1 MFIGG
6 LTGVKMELIKTSLMV
21 AGKEISIESG
31 KLAKQAN
38 GACVVRVGD
47 TMVLVTAVASSTPK
61 EGTDFMPLTVDYKER
76 AYSTGR
82 FPGGF
87 FKREAKPKE
96 SEILVS
102 RLIDRSIRPLFSEF
116 WRNDTQIVAMVI
128 SHDGENPSDIIS
140 IIGASVALHLSN
152 IPFEK
157 DIASV
162 RIGRINGEF
171 VVNPT
176 IQQREQSDL
185 DLVVSGTEEALT
197 MVEAGAGEL
206 SEQEMLDAL
215 NLAKEEISKICKF
228 IKALPTKEKLPITEP
243 VIDAN
248 LKAEVEA
255 ETLPK
260 AQECVTIKEKTQREV
275 TWATFKKEMQ
285 DKLAEKYPEQ
295 SALIDF
301 VMEDIFYKEAR
312 KLVLTK
318 NIRTDGRALTEI
330 RPITCEVGYL
340 PRAHGSAIF
349 TRGQTQSLATVTLGS
364 PEDKQVMDELTGEY
378 KERFL
383 LHYNFPGYA
392 TGEPKP
398 ERSPGRREIGH
409 GNLARRGLKPILPE
423 EKDFPYAI
431 RIVSDITESNGSSSM
446 ASVCG
451 GCLALLDAGVPIKA
465 TCAGIAMGLMKEG
478 DNYVIL
484 TDIMGMED
492 HLGDMDFKV
501 VGTRKGITALQMDIK
516 IDGLTTEIM
525 AKALEQARV
534 GRMEIIGKIEAT
546 LPQPRPELSKY
557 APRMVSFVIPQAK
570 IGTVIGPGGKTI
582 KGIQETTGVEIS
594 IEEDGTVFI
603 SSPNALAVETAKSMV
618 EGLTAEVEVGKEYKG
633 KVTRIMNFGAFVEIL
648 PGKEG
653 LVHISKL
660 SKKHVK
666 KVEDV
671 VSVGEEIVVKVDE
684 IDKQGR
690 INLSKTM

>member
-1 MFIGG
+1 
-6 LTGVKMELIKTSLMV
+6 MEQIKTSLIV

-176 IQQREQSDL
+176 IQEREQSDL

-197 MVEAGAGEL
+197 MVEAGASEL

-295 SALIDF
+295 SSLIDF

-409 GNLARRGLKPILPE
+409 GNLARRGLKPVLPE

-451 GCLALLDAGVPIKA
+451 GCLALLDAGVPIKS

-557 APRMVSFVIPQAK
+557 APRMVSFVIPQSK

-582 KGIQETTGVEIS
+582 KGIQESTGVEIS

-671 VSVGEEIVVKVDE
+671 VSIGEEIVVKVDE

>member
-1 MFIGG
+1 
-6 LTGVKMELIKTSLMV
+6 MEQIKTSLIV

-176 IQQREQSDL
+176 IQEREQSDL

-197 MVEAGAGEL
+197 MVEAGASEL

-409 GNLARRGLKPILPE
+409 GNLARRGLKPVLPD

-557 APRMVSFVIPQAK
+557 APRMVSFVIPQSK

-582 KGIQETTGVEIS
+582 KGIQENTGVEIS

-671 VSVGEEIVVKVDE
+671 VSIGEEIVVKVDE

>member
-1 MFIGG
+1 
-6 LTGVKMELIKTSLMV
+6 MEIIKTSLMV

-31 KLAKQAN
+31 NLAKQAN
-38 GACVVRVGD
+38 GACVVRSGD

-162 RIGRINGEF
+162 RIGRINGAF

-176 IQQREQSDL
+176 LKEREQSDL

-197 MVEAGAGEL
+197 MVEAGANEL

-243 VIDAN
+243 VIDEA

-318 NIRTDGRALTEI
+318 NVRTDGRALTEI

-409 GNLARRGLKPILPE
+409 GNLARRGLKPVLPE

-501 VGTRKGITALQMDIK
+501 VGTKKGITALQMDIK

-557 APRMVSFVIPQAK
+557 APRMVSFVIPQSK

-582 KGIQETTGVEIS
+582 KGIQENTGVEIS

-671 VSVGEEIVVKVDE
+671 VSIGEEIVVKVDE

-690 INLSKTM
+690 INLIKIM

>member
-1 MFIGG
+1 
-6 LTGVKMELIKTSLMV
+6 MELIRTSVTV
-21 AGKEISIESG
+21 AGKEIFIESG

-38 GACVVRVGD
+38 GACVVRMGD
-47 TMVLVTAVASSTPK
+47 TMVLVTAVAASTPK

-96 SEILVS
+96 SEILTS

-116 WRNDTQIVAMVI
+116 YRNDTQVVAMVI
-128 SHDGENPSDIIS
+128 SHDGENPADIIS

-152 IPFEK
+152 IPLQK
-157 DIASV
+157 VIASV

-176 IQQREQSDL
+176 LSQIPKSDL
-185 DLVVSGTEEALT
+185 NLVVSGTEDALT
-197 MVEAGAGEL
+197 MVESGANEL

-228 IKALPTKEKLPITEP
+228 IKTLPSKEKLAVTEP

-260 AQECVTIKEKTQREV
+260 AQECVIIKDKLTREV
-275 TWATFKKEMQ
+275 TWATFKTDMQ
-285 DKLAEKYPEQ
+285 TKLAEKYPEQ
-295 SALIDF
+295 TAMIDF

-340 PRAHGSAIF
+340 PRVHGSAIF

-392 TGEPKP
+392 TGEAKP
-398 ERSPGRREIGH
+398 DRSPGRREIGH
-409 GNLARRGLKPILPE
+409 GNLARRGLRPILPE

-557 APRMVSFVIPQAK
+557 APKMVSFAIPVSK
-570 IGTVIGPGGKTI
+570 IGALIGPGGKNI
-582 KGIQETTGVEIS
+582 KNIQETTGVEIS
-594 IEEDGTVFI
+594 VEEDGMVFV
-603 SSPNALAVETAKSMV
+603 SSSDAQAVETAKNMI
-618 EGLTAEVEVGKEYKG
+618 EGFTAEVEVGKEYKG
-633 KVTRIMNFGAFVEIL
+633 KVKRIEKFGAFVEIL

-660 SKKHVK
+660 SNKRVN

-671 VSVGEEIVVKVDE
+671 VSIGEEIVVKVYE

-690 INLSKTM
+690 INLVKTM

>member
-1 MFIGG
+1 
-6 LTGVKMELIKTSLMV
+6 MELIKTSLIV
-21 AGKEISIESG
+21 AGKEISIEAG

-76 AYSTGR
+76 SYSTGK

-162 RIGRINGEF
+162 RIGRVNGEF

-176 IQQREQSDL
+176 IQEREQSDL

-197 MVEAGAGEL
+197 MVEAGASEL

-243 VIDAN
+243 VIDEA

-285 DKLAEKYPEQ
+285 EKLAEKYPEQ

-318 NIRTDGRALTEI
+318 NVRTDGRALTEI

-349 TRGQTQSLATVTLGS
+349 TRGQTQSLATVTLGN
-364 PEDKQVMDELTGEY
+364 PDDKQVMDELTGEY

-465 TCAGIAMGLMKEG
+465 PCAGIAMGLMKEG

-546 LPQPRPELSKY
+546 LPEPRPELSKY
-557 APRMVSFVIPQAK
+557 APRMVSFAIPQSK

-671 VSVGEEIVVKVDE
+671 VSIGEEIVVKVDE

>member
-1 MFIGG
+1 
-6 LTGVKMELIKTSLMV
+6 
-21 AGKEISIESG
+21 
-31 KLAKQAN
+31 
-38 GACVVRVGD
+38 
-47 TMVLVTAVASSTPK
+47 
-61 EGTDFMPLTVDYKER
+61 
-76 AYSTGR
+76 
-82 FPGGF
+82 
-87 FKREAKPKE
+87 
-96 SEILVS
+96 
-102 RLIDRSIRPLFSEF
+102 
-116 WRNDTQIVAMVI
+116 
-128 SHDGENPSDIIS
+128 
-140 IIGASVALHLSN
+140 
-152 IPFEK
+152 
-157 DIASV
+157 
-162 RIGRINGEF
+162 
-171 VVNPT
+171 
-176 IQQREQSDL
+176 
-185 DLVVSGTEEALT
+185 
-197 MVEAGAGEL
+197 
-206 SEQEMLDAL
+206 
-215 NLAKEEISKICKF
+215 
-228 IKALPTKEKLPITEP
+228 
-243 VIDAN
+243 
-248 LKAEVEA
+248 
-255 ETLPK
+255 
-260 AQECVTIKEKTQREV
+260 
-275 TWATFKKEMQ
+275 
-285 DKLAEKYPEQ
+285 
-295 SALIDF
+295 
-301 VMEDIFYKEAR
+301 MEDIFYKEAR

-582 KGIQETTGVEIS
+582 KGIQESTGVEIS

-671 VSVGEEIVVKVDE
+671 VSVGEEIVVKVEE

-690 INLSKTM
+690 INLIKTM

>member
-1 MFIGG
+1 MEIIQSS
-6 LTGVKMELIKTSLMV
+6 LTV
-21 AGKEISIESG
+21 AGRQILIESG
-31 KLAKQAN
+31 RLAKQAN
-38 GACVVRVGD
+38 GACVIREGD
-47 TMVLVTAVASSTPK
+47 TMVLVTAVASKEPK

-76 AYSTGR
+76 AYAAGK

-116 WRNDTQIVAMVI
+116 WRNDTQIVAMVL
-128 SHDGENPSDIIS
+128 SHDGEHPSDILS
-140 IIGASVALHLSN
+140 IIGASAALHLSDV
-152 IPFEK
+152 PFAK

-162 RIGRINGEF
+162 RIGRIDGQF
-171 VVNPT
+171 IVNPT
-176 IQQREQSDL
+176 IQEREKSDL
-185 DLVVSGTEEALT
+185 DLVVSGTEDALT
-197 MVEAGAGEL
+197 MVEAGANEL
-206 SEQEMLDAL
+206 SEAEMLDAL

-228 IKALPTKEKLPITEP
+228 IKALPTKEKLPVTEP
-243 VIDAN
+243 VIDEA

-255 ETLPK
+255 EAVSK
-260 AQECVTIKEKTQREV
+260 AQECVTIKDKTQREV
-275 TWATFKKEMQ
+275 TWATFKKSMQ
-285 DKLAEKYPEQ
+285 EKLAEKYPEQ
-295 SALIDF
+295 SSMIDF
-301 VMEDIFYKEAR
+301 VMEDNFYKEAR

-318 NIRTDGRALTEI
+318 NVRTDGRALTEI

-349 TRGQTQSLATVTLGS
+349 TRGQTQSLATVTLAS
-364 PEDKQVMDELTGEY
+364 PEDKQVMDELIGEY

-392 TGEPKP
+392 TGETRP

-409 GNLARRGLKPILPE
+409 GNLARRGLRPVLPE

-534 GRMEIIGKIEAT
+534 GRMEIIGKIEAAIS
-546 LPQPRPELSKY
+546 QPRAELSKY
-557 APRMVSFVIPQAK
+557 APKLVSFTIPQSK
-570 IGTVIGPGGKTI
+570 IGTLIGPGGKNI
-582 KGIQETTGVEIS
+582 RSIQENMGVTVDV
-594 IEEDGTVFI
+594 EEDGSVFI
-603 SSPNALAVETAKSMV
+603 SGMDASKVEEARRV
-618 EGLTAEVEVGKEYKG
+618 IEGLTGEVEVGQEYKG
-633 KVTRIMNFGAFVEIL
+633 KVTKIMAFGAFVEIL

-653 LVHISKL
+653 MVHISKL

-671 VSVGEEIVVKVDE
+671 VSVGEEIVVRVSE
-684 IDKQGR
+684 IDRQGR
-690 INLSKTM
+690 INLIKIM

>member
-1 MFIGG
+1 
-6 LTGVKMELIKTSLMV
+6 MELIKTSLIV
-21 AGKEISIESG
+21 AGKEISIEAG

-76 AYSTGR
+76 SYSTGK

-162 RIGRINGEF
+162 RIGRVNGEF

-176 IQQREQSDL
+176 IQEREQSDL

-197 MVEAGAGEL
+197 MVEAGASEL

-243 VIDAN
+243 VIDEA

-285 DKLAEKYPEQ
+285 EKLAEKYPEQ

-318 NIRTDGRALTEI
+318 NVRTDGRALTEI

-349 TRGQTQSLATVTLGS
+349 TRGQTQSLATVTLGN
-364 PEDKQVMDELTGEY
+364 PDDKQVMDELTGEY

-465 TCAGIAMGLMKEG
+465 PCAGIAMGLMKEG

-534 GRMEIIGKIEAT
+534 GRMEIIAKIEAT
-546 LPQPRPELSKY
+546 LPEPRPELSKY
-557 APRMVSFVIPQAK
+557 APRMVSFAIPQSK

-671 VSVGEEIVVKVDE
+671 VSIGEEIVVKVEE

-690 INLSKTM
+690 INLIKTM

>member
-1 MFIGG
+1 
-6 LTGVKMELIKTSLMV
+6 MEIIKTSLTV

-176 IQQREQSDL
+176 IKEREQSDL

-318 NIRTDGRALTEI
+318 NVRTDGRALTEI

-557 APRMVSFVIPQAK
+557 APRMISFVIPQAK

-582 KGIQETTGVEIS
+582 KGIQENTGVEIS

-671 VSVGEEIVVKVDE
+671 VSVGEEIVVKVEE

-690 INLSKTM
+690 INLIKTM

>member
-1 MFIGG
+1 
-6 LTGVKMELIKTSLMV
+6 MELINTSVTV
-21 AGKEISIESG
+21 AGKEIFIESG

-61 EGTDFMPLTVDYKER
+61 EGTDFMPLTVDYKEK
-76 AYSTGR
+76 AYATGR

-102 RLIDRSIRPLFSEF
+102 RLIDRSIRPLFSEYY
-116 WRNDTQIVAMVI
+116 RNDTQIVATVL
-128 SHDGENPSDIIS
+128 SHDGENSSDIIS
-140 IIGASVALHLSN
+140 IIGASVALHISN
-152 IPFEK
+152 IPFQK

-176 IQQREQSDL
+176 LSQRPLSDL

-197 MVEAGAGEL
+197 MVEAEANEL

-215 NLAKEEISKICKF
+215 NLAEKEINKICKF
-228 IKALPTKEKLPITEP
+228 IKTLPTKEKLTVEEP
-243 VIDAN
+243 VIDTN

-260 AQECVTIKEKTQREV
+260 AVECVTIKEKTQREV
-275 TWATFKKEMQ
+275 EWATFKKQIQE
-285 DKLAEKYPEQ
+285 KLAEKYPDQ
-295 SALIDF
+295 SSSIDF
-301 VMEDIFYKEAR
+301 IMENIFYKEAR

-318 NIRTDGRALTEI
+318 NVRTDGRTLTEI

-349 TRGQTQSLATVTLGS
+349 TRGQTQSLATVTLGN
-364 PEDKQVMDELTGEY
+364 PEDKQIMDELTGEY

-409 GNLARRGLKPILPE
+409 GNLARRGLKPVLPE
-423 EKDFPYAI
+423 EADFPYAI

-451 GCLALLDAGVPIKA
+451 GCLALLDAGVPIRS
-465 TCAGIAMGLMKEG
+465 TVAGIAMGLMKEG
-478 DNYVIL
+478 NNYSIL

-525 AKALEQARV
+525 SKALEQARV
-534 GRMEIIGKIEAT
+534 GRMEILDKIEAT
-546 LPQPRPELSKY
+546 IAQPRPELSKY
-557 APRMVSFVIPQAK
+557 APRMISFTIAQSK
-570 IGTVIGPGGKTI
+570 IGTLIGPGGKNI
-582 KGIQETTGVEIS
+582 KNIQETTGVEIS
-594 IEEDGTVFI
+594 IEDDGTVFI
-603 SSPNALAVETAKSMV
+603 SSPDASAVETAKGMV
-618 EGLTAEVEVGKEYKG
+618 ESLTAEVEVGKEYKG
-633 KVTRIMNFGAFVEIL
+633 KVTKIMNFGAFVEIL

-660 SKKHVK
+660 SKKRVA

-690 INLSKTM
+690 INLSKII

>member
-1 MFIGG
+1 
-6 LTGVKMELIKTSLMV
+6 MEIIKTSLTV

-176 IQQREQSDL
+176 IKEREQSDL

-228 IKALPTKEKLPITEP
+228 IKALPTKEKLPVTEP

-295 SALIDF
+295 SALIDY

-557 APRMVSFVIPQAK
+557 APRMVSFVIPQSK

-582 KGIQETTGVEIS
+582 KGIQESTGVEIS

>member
-1 MFIGG
+1 
-6 LTGVKMELIKTSLMV
+6 MELIKTSLIV
-21 AGKEISIESG
+21 AGKEISIEAG

-47 TMVLVTAVASSTPK
+47 TMVLVTAVASSMPK

-76 AYSTGR
+76 SYSTGK

-162 RIGRINGEF
+162 RIGRVNGEF

-176 IQQREQSDL
+176 IQEREQSDL

-197 MVEAGAGEL
+197 MVEAGASEL

-243 VIDAN
+243 VIDEA

-275 TWATFKKEMQ
+275 TWATFKKDMQ
-285 DKLAEKYPEQ
+285 EKLAEKYPEQ

-318 NIRTDGRALTEI
+318 NVRTDGRALTEI

-349 TRGQTQSLATVTLGS
+349 TRGQTQSLATVTLGN
-364 PEDKQVMDELTGEY
+364 PDDKQVMDELTGEY

-557 APRMVSFVIPQAK
+557 APRMVSFVIPQSK

-671 VSVGEEIVVKVDE
+671 VSIGEEIVVKVEE

-690 INLSKTM
+690 INLIKTM

>member
-1 MFIGG
+1 
-6 LTGVKMELIKTSLMV
+6 
-21 AGKEISIESG
+21 
-31 KLAKQAN
+31 
-38 GACVVRVGD
+38 
-47 TMVLVTAVASSTPK
+47 
-61 EGTDFMPLTVDYKER
+61 MPLTVDYKER

-176 IQQREQSDL
+176 LQQREESDL

-197 MVEAGAGEL
+197 MVEAGANEL

-243 VIDAN
+243 VIDET

-318 NIRTDGRALTEI
+318 NVRTDGRALTEI

-409 GNLARRGLKPILPE
+409 GNLARRGLKPVLPE

-557 APRMVSFVIPQAK
+557 APRMVSFVIPQSK

-671 VSVGEEIVVKVDE
+671 VSIGEEIVVKVDE

>member
-1 MFIGG
+1 M
-6 LTGVKMELIKTSLMV
+6 
-21 AGKEISIESG
+21 
-31 KLAKQAN
+31 
-38 GACVVRVGD
+38 
-47 TMVLVTAVASSTPK
+47 
-61 EGTDFMPLTVDYKER
+61 
-76 AYSTGR
+76 
-82 FPGGF
+82 
-87 FKREAKPKE
+87 
-96 SEILVS
+96 
-102 RLIDRSIRPLFSEF
+102 
-116 WRNDTQIVAMVI
+116 
-128 SHDGENPSDIIS
+128 
-140 IIGASVALHLSN
+140 
-152 IPFEK
+152 
-157 DIASV
+157 
-162 RIGRINGEF
+162 
-171 VVNPT
+171 
-176 IQQREQSDL
+176 
-185 DLVVSGTEEALT
+185 
-197 MVEAGAGEL
+197 
-206 SEQEMLDAL
+206 
-215 NLAKEEISKICKF
+215 
-228 IKALPTKEKLPITEP
+228 
-243 VIDAN
+243 
-248 LKAEVEA
+248 
-255 ETLPK
+255 
-260 AQECVTIKEKTQREV
+260 
-275 TWATFKKEMQ
+275 
-285 DKLAEKYPEQ
+285 
-295 SALIDF
+295 
-301 VMEDIFYKEAR
+301 
-312 KLVLTK
+312 
-318 NIRTDGRALTEI
+318 
-330 RPITCEVGYL
+330 

-557 APRMVSFVIPQAK
+557 APRMISFVIPQAK

-582 KGIQETTGVEIS
+582 KGIQESTGVEIS

-633 KVTRIMNFGAFVEIL
+633 KVTRIMN
-648 PGKEG
+648 
-653 LVHISKL
+653 
-660 SKKHVK
+660 
-666 KVEDV
+666 
-671 VSVGEEIVVKVDE
+671 
-684 IDKQGR
+684 
-690 INLSKTM
+690 

>member
-1 MFIGG
+1 
-6 LTGVKMELIKTSLMV
+6 MELIKTSLIV
-21 AGKEISIESG
+21 AGKEISIEAG

-76 AYSTGR
+76 SYSTGK

-162 RIGRINGEF
+162 RIGRVNGEF

-176 IQQREQSDL
+176 IQEREQSDL

-197 MVEAGAGEL
+197 MVEAGASEL

-243 VIDAN
+243 VIDEA

-285 DKLAEKYPEQ
+285 EKLAEKYPEQ

-318 NIRTDGRALTEI
+318 NVRTDGRALTEI

-349 TRGQTQSLATVTLGS
+349 TRGQTQSLATVTLGN
-364 PEDKQVMDELTGEY
+364 PDDKQVMDELTGEY

-465 TCAGIAMGLMKEG
+465 PCAGIAMGLMKEG

-546 LPQPRPELSKY
+546 LPEPRPELSKY
-557 APRMVSFVIPQAK
+557 APRMVSFAIPQSK

-671 VSVGEEIVVKVDE
+671 VSIGEEIVVKVEE

-690 INLSKTM
+690 INLIKTM

>member
-1 MFIGG
+1 
-6 LTGVKMELIKTSLMV
+6 MELIKTSLMV

>member
-1 MFIGG
+1 
-6 LTGVKMELIKTSLMV
+6 MEIIKTSLMV

-140 IIGASVALHLSN
+140 IIGASVALHISN

-176 IQQREQSDL
+176 LQEREKSDL

-197 MVEAGAGEL
+197 MVEAGANEL

-318 NIRTDGRALTEI
+318 NVRTDGRALTEI

-364 PEDKQVMDELTGEY
+364 PEDKQIMDELTGEY

-409 GNLARRGLKPILPE
+409 GNLARRGLKPVLPE

-501 VGTRKGITALQMDIK
+501 VGTKKGITALQMDIK

-557 APRMVSFVIPQAK
+557 APRMVSFTIPQSK

-603 SSPNALAVETAKSMV
+603 SSPNSLAVETAKSMV

-690 INLSKTM
+690 INLSKIM

>member
-1 MFIGG
+1 
-6 LTGVKMELIKTSLMV
+6 MEQIKTSLIV

-176 IQQREQSDL
+176 IQEREQSDL

-197 MVEAGAGEL
+197 MVEAGASEL

-340 PRAHGSAIF
+340 PSAHGSAIF

-409 GNLARRGLKPILPE
+409 GNLARRGLKPVLPD

-557 APRMVSFVIPQAK
+557 APRMVSFVIPQSK

>member
-1 MFIGG
+1 
-6 LTGVKMELIKTSLMV
+6 MEQIKTSVIV

-260 AQECVTIKEKTQREV
+260 AQECVTIKDKTEREV

-295 SALIDF
+295 ANLIDF

-409 GNLARRGLKPILPE
+409 GNLARRGLKPVLPE

-557 APRMVSFVIPQAK
+557 APRMVSFVIPQSK

-582 KGIQETTGVEIS
+582 KGIQENTGVEIS

-671 VSVGEEIVVKVDE
+671 VSIGEEIVVKVDE

>member
-1 MFIGG
+1 
-6 LTGVKMELIKTSLMV
+6 MELIKTSVIV

-243 VIDAN
+243 VIDEA

-318 NIRTDGRALTEI
+318 NVRTDGRALTEI

-364 PEDKQVMDELTGEY
+364 PDDKQVMDELTGEY

-409 GNLARRGLKPILPE
+409 GNLARRGLKPVLPD

-501 VGTRKGITALQMDIK
+501 VGTKKGITALQMDIK

-557 APRMVSFVIPQAK
+557 APRMVSFTIPQSK

-582 KGIQETTGVEIS
+582 KGIQESTGVEIA

-671 VSVGEEIVVKVDE
+671 VSIGEEIVVKVDE

>member
-1 MFIGG
+1 
-6 LTGVKMELIKTSLMV
+6 MELIKTSLIV
-21 AGKEISIESG
+21 AGKEISIEAG

-76 AYSTGR
+76 SYSTGK

-162 RIGRINGEF
+162 RIGRVNGEF

-176 IQQREQSDL
+176 IQEREQSDL

-197 MVEAGAGEL
+197 MVEAGASEL

-243 VIDAN
+243 VIDEA

-285 DKLAEKYPEQ
+285 EKLAEKYPEQ

-318 NIRTDGRALTEI
+318 NVRTDGRALTEI

-349 TRGQTQSLATVTLGS
+349 TRGQTQSLATVTLGN
-364 PEDKQVMDELTGEY
+364 PDDKQVMDELTGEY

-409 GNLARRGLKPILPE
+409 GNLARRGLKPVLPD

-465 TCAGIAMGLMKEG
+465 PCAGIAMGLMKEG

-546 LPQPRPELSKY
+546 LPEPRPELSKY
-557 APRMVSFVIPQAK
+557 APRMVSFAIPQSK

-671 VSVGEEIVVKVDE
+671 VSIGEEIVVKVEE

-690 INLSKTM
+690 INLIKTM

>member
-1 MFIGG
+1 
-6 LTGVKMELIKTSLMV
+6 MEQIKTSLIV

-176 IQQREQSDL
+176 IQEREQSDL

-197 MVEAGAGEL
+197 MVEAGASEL

-409 GNLARRGLKPILPE
+409 GNLARRGLKPVLPD

-557 APRMVSFVIPQAK
+557 APRMVSFVIPQSK

-671 VSVGEEIVVKVDE
+671 VSIGEEIVVKVDE

>member
-1 MFIGG
+1 
-6 LTGVKMELIKTSLMV
+6 MELIKTSVTV
-21 AGKEISIESG
+21 AGKEIFIESG

-38 GACVVRVGD
+38 GACVIRVGD

-76 AYSTGR
+76 AYATGR

-96 SEILVS
+96 SEILTS
-102 RLIDRSIRPLFSEF
+102 RLIDRSIRPLFSDF
-116 WRNDTQIVAMVI
+116 YRNDTQVVAMVL
-128 SHDGENPSDIIS
+128 SHDGENPADIIS

-152 IPFEK
+152 IPLQK

-176 IQQREQSDL
+176 LSQIPQSDL
-185 DLVVSGTEEALT
+185 NLVVSGTEEALT
-197 MVEAGAGEL
+197 MVESGSNEL

-228 IKALPTKEKLPITEP
+228 IKNLPTKEKLPVTEP
-243 VIDAN
+243 VIDTT
-248 LKAEVEA
+248 LKAEIEA

-260 AQECVTIKEKTQREV
+260 AQECVTIKDKATREV
-275 TWATFKKEMQ
+275 TWATFKTDMQ
-285 DKLAEKYPEQ
+285 TKFAEKYPEQ
-295 SALIDF
+295 SAIIDF

-318 NIRTDGRALTEI
+318 NIRTDGRALNEI

-392 TGEPKP
+392 TGEAKP
-398 ERSPGRREIGH
+398 DRSPGRREIGH

-423 EKDFPYAI
+423 EADFPYAI

-534 GRMEIIGKIEAT
+534 GRMEIIGKIEDT
-546 LPQPRPELSKY
+546 LAQPRPQLSKY
-557 APRMVSFVIPQAK
+557 APKMVSLTIPVSK
-570 IGTVIGPGGKTI
+570 IGALIGPGGKNI
-582 KGIQETTGVEIS
+582 KNIQETTGVEIS
-594 IEEDGTVFI
+594 VEEDGTVFI
-603 SSPNALAVETAKSMV
+603 SSTDAQAMETAKNMI
-618 EGLTAEVEVGKEYKG
+618 EGLTSEVEVGKEYTG
-633 KVTRIMNFGAFVEIL
+633 KVTKIMNFGAFVEIL

-660 SKKHVK
+660 SHKHVK

-671 VSVGEEIVVKVDE
+671 VSVGEEIVVKVEE

-690 INLSKTM
+690 INLIKIM

>member
-1 MFIGG
+1 
-6 LTGVKMELIKTSLMV
+6 MEQIKTSLIV

-162 RIGRINGEF
+162 RIGRVNGEF

-176 IQQREQSDL
+176 IQEREQSDL

-197 MVEAGAGEL
+197 MVEAGASEL

-243 VIDAN
+243 VIDEA

-285 DKLAEKYPEQ
+285 EKLAEKYPEQ

-318 NIRTDGRALTEI
+318 NVRTDGRALTEI

-349 TRGQTQSLATVTLGS
+349 TRGQTQSLATVTLGN
-364 PEDKQVMDELTGEY
+364 PDDKQVMDELTGEY

-465 TCAGIAMGLMKEG
+465 PCAGIAMGLMKEG

-534 GRMEIIGKIEAT
+534 GRMEIIAKIEAT
-546 LPQPRPELSKY
+546 LPEPRPELSKY
-557 APRMVSFVIPQAK
+557 APRMVSFAIPQSK

-671 VSVGEEIVVKVDE
+671 VSIGEEIVVKVEE

-690 INLSKTM
+690 INLIKTM

>member
-1 MFIGG
+1 
-6 LTGVKMELIKTSLMV
+6 MEFIKTSLTV
-21 AGKEISIESG
+21 AGKEISIEAG

-185 DLVVSGTEEALT
+185 DLVVSGTQEALT

-206 SEQEMLDAL
+206 SEQEMLNAL

-228 IKALPTKEKLPITEP
+228 IKELPTKEKLPITEP
-243 VIDAN
+243 IVDAN
-248 LKAEVEA
+248 LKADVES

-275 TWATFKKEMQ
+275 TWATFKKDMQ

-295 SALIDF
+295 SALIDY

-318 NIRTDGRALTEI
+318 NIRTDGRTLTEI

-557 APRMVSFVIPQAK
+557 APRMISFIIPQGK

-582 KGIQETTGVEIS
+582 KGIQESTGVEIS

-671 VSVGEEIVVKVDE
+671 VSIGEEIVVKVDE

>member
-1 MFIGG
+1 
-6 LTGVKMELIKTSLMV
+6 MEQIKTSLIV

-140 IIGASVALHLSN
+140 IIGASVALHISN

-176 IQQREQSDL
+176 IQEREQSDL

-197 MVEAGAGEL
+197 MVEAGASEL

-228 IKALPTKEKLPITEP
+228 IKALPTKEKLPVTEP

-248 LKAEVEA
+248 LKADVEA

-409 GNLARRGLKPILPE
+409 GNLARRGLKPVLPE

-546 LPQPRPELSKY
+546 LPAPRPELSKY
-557 APRMVSFVIPQAK
+557 APRMVSFVIPQSK

-582 KGIQETTGVEIS
+582 KGIQENTGVEIS

-671 VSVGEEIVVKVDE
+671 VSIGEEIVVKVDE

>member
-1 MFIGG
+1 
-6 LTGVKMELIKTSLMV
+6 MELIKTSLIV
-21 AGKEISIESG
+21 AGKEISIEAG

-47 TMVLVTAVASSTPK
+47 TMVLVTAVASSMPK

-76 AYSTGR
+76 SYSTGK

-162 RIGRINGEF
+162 RIGRVNGEF

-176 IQQREQSDL
+176 IQEREQSDL

-197 MVEAGAGEL
+197 MVEAGASEL

-243 VIDAN
+243 VIDEA

-275 TWATFKKEMQ
+275 TWATFKKDMQ
-285 DKLAEKYPEQ
+285 EKLAEKYPEQ

-318 NIRTDGRALTEI
+318 NVRTDGRALTEI

-349 TRGQTQSLATVTLGS
+349 TRGQTQSLATVTLGN
-364 PEDKQVMDELTGEY
+364 PDDKQVMDELTGEY

-465 TCAGIAMGLMKEG
+465 PCAGIAMGLMKEG

-546 LPQPRPELSKY
+546 LPEPRPELSKY
-557 APRMVSFVIPQAK
+557 APRMVSFAIPQSK

-671 VSVGEEIVVKVDE
+671 VSIGEEIVVKVEE

-690 INLSKTM
+690 INLIKTM

>member
-1 MFIGG
+1 
-6 LTGVKMELIKTSLMV
+6 MEQIKTSLIV

-176 IQQREQSDL
+176 IQEREQSDL

-197 MVEAGAGEL
+197 MVEAGASEL

-248 LKAEVEA
+248 LKAEVES

-409 GNLARRGLKPILPE
+409 GNLARRGLKPVLPE

-557 APRMVSFVIPQAK
+557 APRMVSFVIPQSK

-671 VSVGEEIVVKVDE
+671 VSIGEEIVVKVDE

>member
-1 MFIGG
+1 
-6 LTGVKMELIKTSLMV
+6 MELIKTSLIV
-21 AGKEISIESG
+21 AGKEISIEAG

-47 TMVLVTAVASSTPK
+47 TMVLVTAVASSMPK

-76 AYSTGR
+76 SYSTGK

-162 RIGRINGEF
+162 RIGRVNGEF

-176 IQQREQSDL
+176 IQEREQSDL

-197 MVEAGAGEL
+197 MVEAGASEL

-243 VIDAN
+243 VIDEA

-275 TWATFKKEMQ
+275 TWATFKKDMQ
-285 DKLAEKYPEQ
+285 EKLAEKYPEQ

-318 NIRTDGRALTEI
+318 NVRTDGRALTEI

-349 TRGQTQSLATVTLGS
+349 TRGQTQSLATVTLGN
-364 PEDKQVMDELTGEY
+364 PDDKQVMDELTGEY

-423 EKDFPYAI
+423 EQDFPYAI

-465 TCAGIAMGLMKEG
+465 PCAGIAMGLMKEG

-546 LPQPRPELSKY
+546 LPEPRPELSKY
-557 APRMVSFVIPQAK
+557 APRMVSFAIPQSK

-671 VSVGEEIVVKVDE
+671 VSIGEEIVVKVEE

-690 INLSKTM
+690 INLIKTM

>member
-1 MFIGG
+1 
-6 LTGVKMELIKTSLMV
+6 MEQIKTSLIV

-176 IQQREQSDL
+176 LQEREQSDL

-197 MVEAGAGEL
+197 MVEAGASEL

-243 VIDAN
+243 VIDEA
-248 LKAEVEA
+248 LKTEVEA
-255 ETLPK
+255 ATLPK

-318 NIRTDGRALTEI
+318 NVRTDGRALTEI

-409 GNLARRGLKPILPE
+409 GNLARRGLKPVLPE

-557 APRMVSFVIPQAK
+557 APRMVSFVIPQSK

-582 KGIQETTGVEIS
+582 KGIQESTGVEIS

-671 VSVGEEIVVKVDE
+671 VSIGEEIVVKVDE

>member
-1 MFIGG
+1 
-6 LTGVKMELIKTSLMV
+6 MELIKTSVTV
-21 AGKEISIESG
+21 AGKEIFIESG

-38 GACVVRVGD
+38 GACVIRVGD
-47 TMVLVTAVASSTPK
+47 TMVLVTAVATSTPK

-76 AYSTGR
+76 AYSAGR

-96 SEILVS
+96 SEILTS

-116 WRNDTQIVAMVI
+116 YRNDTQVVAMVI
-128 SHDGENPSDIIS
+128 SHDGENPADIIS

-152 IPFEK
+152 IPLQK

-162 RIGRINGEF
+162 RIGRINSKF
-171 VVNPT
+171 IVNPT
-176 IQQREQSDL
+176 LSQIPQCDL
-185 DLVVSGTEEALT
+185 NLVVSGTEEALT
-197 MVEAGAGEL
+197 MVESGSCEL
-206 SEQEMLDAL
+206 SEQEMLEAL

-228 IKALPTKEKLPITEP
+228 IKNLPTKEKLAVVEP

-248 LKAEVEA
+248 LKVEI
-255 ETLPK
+255 EMDTLPK
-260 AQECVTIKEKTQREV
+260 AQECVTIKDKSTREV
-275 TWATFKKEMQ
+275 SWAKFKADMQ
-285 DKLAEKYPEQ
+285 TKFAQKYPEQ
-295 SALIDF
+295 SAIIDF
-301 VMEDIFYKEAR
+301 IMEDIFYKEAR

-392 TGEPKP
+392 TGEAKP
-398 ERSPGRREIGH
+398 DRSPGRREIGH
-409 GNLARRGLKPILPE
+409 GNLARRGLKPILPD

-478 DNYVIL
+478 ENYVIL

-534 GRMEIIGKIEAT
+534 GRLEIIDKIEAT
-546 LPQPRPELSKY
+546 ISQPRPELSKY
-557 APRMVSFVIPQAK
+557 APRMVSISIPVSK
-570 IGTVIGPGGKTI
+570 IGSLIGPGGKNI
-582 KGIQETTGVEIS
+582 KNIQETTGAEIS
-594 IEEDGTVFI
+594 VEEDGTVFV
-603 SSPNALAVETAKSMV
+603 SSSNAKTLETAKNMIESFTV
-618 EGLTAEVEVGKEYKG
+618 EVEVGKEYKG

-660 SKKHVK
+660 SNKRVK

-671 VSVGEEIVVKVDE
+671 VSVGEEIIVRVDE

-690 INLSKTM
+690 INLIKTI

>member
-1 MFIGG
+1 
-6 LTGVKMELIKTSLMV
+6 MELIKTSLIV

-176 IQQREQSDL
+176 IQEREQSDL

-197 MVEAGAGEL
+197 MVEAGASEL

-255 ETLPK
+255 EALPK

-409 GNLARRGLKPILPE
+409 GNLARRGLKPVLPE

-557 APRMVSFVIPQAK
+557 APRMVSFVIPQSK

-582 KGIQETTGVEIS
+582 KGIQENTGVEIS

-671 VSVGEEIVVKVDE
+671 VSIGEEIVVKVDE

>member
-1 MFIGG
+1 
-6 LTGVKMELIKTSLMV
+6 MEQIKTSLIV

-176 IQQREQSDL
+176 IQEREQSDL

-285 DKLAEKYPEQ
+285 EKLAEKYPEQ
-295 SALIDF
+295 SALIDY

-557 APRMVSFVIPQAK
+557 APRMVSFVIPQSK

-582 KGIQETTGVEIS
+582 KGIHENTGVEIS

>member
-1 MFIGG
+1 
-6 LTGVKMELIKTSLMV
+6 MEIIKTSLTV

-176 IQQREQSDL
+176 IKEREQSDL

-228 IKALPTKEKLPITEP
+228 IKALPTKEKLPVTEP

-295 SALIDF
+295 SALIDY

-451 GCLALLDAGVPIKA
+451 GCLALLDAGVPVKA

-557 APRMVSFVIPQAK
+557 APRMISFVIPQAK

-582 KGIQETTGVEIS
+582 KGIQESTGVEIS

>member
-1 MFIGG
+1 
-6 LTGVKMELIKTSLMV
+6 MEIIKTSLTV

-171 VVNPT
+171 IVNPT

-228 IKALPTKEKLPITEP
+228 IKELPTKEKLPISEP

-557 APRMVSFVIPQAK
+557 APRMISFVIPQSK

-582 KGIQETTGVEIS
+582 KGIQESTGVEIS